1 MGYRKLRAEEIQ
13 KIREI
18 KRRGLTNRQ
27 IQNRLGY
34 SLSTISKYA
43 NHSYYVYPGFTHR
56 LSVGDELVDIRRR
69 ISTQESDLSNLGEVE
84 ESWIDVDVPISEQKY
99 VEIKLIN
106 TIETLKN
113 NNEVKKLEDRIEE
126 LEETVNTL
134 TKKLKK
140 GAS

>member
-1 MGYRKLRAEEIQ
+1 M
-13 KIREI
+13 
-18 KRRGLTNRQ
+18 
-27 IQNRLGY
+27 
-34 SLSTISKYA
+34 
-43 NHSYYVYPGFTHR
+43 
-56 LSVGDELVDIRRR
+56 GDELVDIRRR

>member
-1 MGYRKLRAEEIQ
+1 M
-13 KIREI
+13 
-18 KRRGLTNRQ
+18 
-27 IQNRLGY
+27 
-34 SLSTISKYA
+34 STISKYA